1 MMAAISGSILAKL
14 AAELALYSIK
24 EFKANLEKLRAKN
37 DFQNS
42 LNDAESALFHC
53 VPQDMVI
60 PEKVRDAFFG
70 SKTLENQLKNLL
82 KGQECNLNLLE
93 QAFYDAGYDGS
104 LSGFNPRLAIAAFV
118 DEFIQSAAQKEG
130 FSELE
135 DFCRLQDAYRR
146 IYREQLVKCYE
157 NLNLSG
163 MACPFDQ
170 NPVKLEEV
178 FIRLQASQAIP
189 LVDVL
194 AERLEDQ
201 DVPEHLR
208 HTRRLADRPVR
219 ETTSVLSVTEA
230 LKNDNL
236 VVLGVPGSGKTT
248 FMRYLALTF
257 IQKLSEKRLQLNED
271 RLPILIRIQSL
282 LSHLKGN
289 KTIADVL
296 SEYIRTELEIKELPD
311 NYFMPYLEAG
321 RCIVLFDGLDEV
333 GNVNQRNEIAKKI
346 HLFTNR
352 YIGNR
357 YVITSRI
364 AGYREIPQFPESD
377 FRHLTI
383 MDLNDE
389 QIEGF
394 IQNWYKARD
403 DVRADN
409 KANDLIQALKKYPKV
424 RQLAT
429 NPLMLTII
437 AIVHRSK
444 GGAEQADGK
453 GAELPNQRVK
463 LYDICTESLIYD
475 WQEKQGREPLTDVK
489 GKKLTE
495 HEVRRRLE
503 RLAYWMHSEAQTESE
518 LTHVRYEQLRSKLTD
533 QLKKADKLKF
543 DDAFAEATKFL
554 KGIRTDTGVLL
565 ERGTE
570 LYAFV
575 HLTFQEYFT
584 ACDVYNGSEMNQS
597 KIWKQILPYLH
608 DSHWQE
614 VIRLLIAKMNS
625 FDRVGQKFIERII
638 KAKTPYE
645 PLLKRNLLLAGM
657 CLADDVN
664 AEPVTYQKILDEIIE
679 LVMKSPFNV
688 QRGYA
693 IDVLREVFNSKYEGY
708 VLEKLLFLLSDKDS
722 SVQRYA
728 SYALGSIGKADD
740 RVIDGLITLL
750 SDKDSSVQRYASYA
764 LGSIGKADDRVIERL
779 LLPLLS
785 DKDSSVRSSASYA
798 LGSIGKADDRVIDG
812 LIILL
817 SDKDSDVRGSASD
830 ALGSIGKADDKVIDG
845 LITLMSDKNSDV
857 RESASDVLGR
867 IGKADDRVID
877 GLITL
882 MSDKNSDVRI
892 SASYALGGIGEADD
906 RVIERLL
913 PLLSDKESSVRE
925 SASDALG
932 GIGEA
937 DDRVIDGLITLM
949 SDKESSVRWSA
960 SDALGRIGKA
970 DDRVINGLITLMS
983 DKESYVR
990 SNASDA
996 LGRIGKADDRII
1008 NGLITLMSDKES
1020 SVRSNAS
1027 DALGRIG
1034 KANDRVIDGLIKLM
1048 SDKESY
1054 VRSNA
1059 VDALGSIG
1067 KADDKVIDG
1076 LITLMSDK
1084 ESSVRSSILD
1094 ALCRI
1099 GKADDRIIDGLITLM
1114 SDENLYIQ
1122 GMATYSLT
1130 KLGKIDGI
1138 TLKALENMCR
1148 DRDKY
1153 YQYLESES
1161 MSMYDWAFQALWRYA
1176 PSVADSSE
1184 EYLEC

>member
-93 QAFYDAGYDGS
+93 QAFYDAGYDRS

-394 IQNWYKARD
+394 IQNWYKARE

-584 ACDVYNGSEMNQS
+584 ACDIYNGSEMNQS

-708 VLEKLLFLLSDKDS
+708 VLEKLLFLLSDKES
-722 SVQRYA
+722 SVRISA
-728 SYALGSIGKADD
+728 SDALGSIGKADD

-750 SDKDSSVQRYASYA
+750 SDKESSVRRNAVDALGRIGKADNRVIDRLITLLSDKESSVRSSASFV
-764 LGSIGKADDRVIERL
+764 LGSISKADDRVIERL
-779 LLPLLS
+779 LP
-785 DKDSSVRSSASYA
+785 
-798 LGSIGKADDRVIDG
+798 
-812 LIILL
+812 LL
-817 SDKDSDVRGSASD
+817 SDKDSDVRMYVASA
-830 ALGSIGKADDKVIDG
+830 
-845 LITLMSDKNSDV
+845 
-857 RESASDVLGR
+857 LGR

-877 GLITL
+877 GLI
-882 MSDKNSDVRI
+882 
-892 SASYALGGIGEADD
+892 
-906 RVIERLL
+906 
-913 PLLSDKESSVRE
+913 PLLSDNDSSVR
-925 SASDALG
+925 SNAVS
-932 GIGEA
+932 
-937 DDRVIDGLITLM
+937 
-949 SDKESSVRWSA
+949 
-960 SDALGRIGKA
+960 ALGRIGKA
-970 DDRVINGLITLMS
+970 DDRVIELLIPLLSDNDSFVRSSVVDALDVIGKADDRVIELLIQTLLS
-983 DKESYVR
+983 DKDLLVR
-990 SNASDA
+990 SSVASA
-996 LGRIGKADDRII
+996 LGRIGKADDRVIEL
-1008 NGLITLMSDKES
+1008 LIQTLLSDKDS
-1020 SVRSNAS
+1020 FVRSFVVY
-1027 DALGRIG
+1027 ALGSIS
-1034 KANDRVIDGLIKLM
+1034 KADDRVIELLIQTLL
-1048 SDKESY
+1048 SDKDLL
-1054 VRSNA
+1054 VRSSVA
-1059 VDALGSIG
+1059 SALGSIG
-1067 KADDKVIDG
+1067 KADDRVIEL
-1076 LITLMSDK
+1076 LIQTLLSDK
-1084 ESSVRSSILD
+1084 DSSVRTNVAY
-1094 ALCRI
+1094 ALGII
-1099 GKADDRIIDGLITLM
+1099 GKADDRVIELLIPLL
-1114 SDENLYIQ
+1114 SDEDLYLP
-1122 GMATYSLT
+1122 GMATYALIR
-1130 KLGKIDGI
+1130 LGKIDGI